1 MKSVPIEILAKYYA
15 RLYTY
20 ESNFQKNINK
30 DLRMN
35 KIDIYKSYIKALYD
49 GVRLRSLPL
58 SNEKILYRVGNLSND
73 EINKIKKYIK
83 NKIEGLPSSIAFSK
97 SFLSFSKDENEAKK
111 YLEYTDKNLPKVLF
125 RLINDN
131 NEGYNLSTHGDI
143 EKISYYPNE
152 KEVLFFP
159 FSSFEIKDIQNINIE
174 NEKGYEIILLYLG
187 KYLKDIENDKNIK
200 INENEIPDTKFKKQL
215 CEVGLIEKGKIQKIN
230 TKILYNDFK

>member
-1 MKSVPIEILAKYYA
+1 M
-15 RLYTY
+15 
-20 ESNFQKNINK
+20 
-30 DLRMN
+30 
-35 KIDIYKSYIKALYD
+35 IYKSYIKALYD

-125 RLINDN
+125 KLINDN
-131 NEGYNLSTHGDI
+131 KEGYNLSTHGDI
-143 EKISYYPNE
+143 GKISYYPNE

-187 KYLKDIENDKNIK
+187 KYLKDIENDKNIT
-200 INENEIPDTKFKKQL
+200 INENKIPDTEFKKQL
-215 CEVGLIEKGKIQKIN
+215 CEIGLIEKEKIQKIN